1 MPTKIAAQLELG
13 QSIGPVGH
21 RRPADGRM
29 QSEWADHHLSH
40 LIGNQCLYI
49 TKVSHHLRR
58 ARCFCISSNVMHE
71 LLDGFVIQ

>member
-1 MPTKIAAQLELG
+1 MPTKVAAQLELG

-21 RRPADGRM
+21 RRPADGSM

-49 TKVSHHLRR
+49 TKVFHHLRC
-58 ARCFCISSNVMHE
+58 ARCFCVSSNAMPE
-71 LLDGFVIQ
+71 LLDGSVI